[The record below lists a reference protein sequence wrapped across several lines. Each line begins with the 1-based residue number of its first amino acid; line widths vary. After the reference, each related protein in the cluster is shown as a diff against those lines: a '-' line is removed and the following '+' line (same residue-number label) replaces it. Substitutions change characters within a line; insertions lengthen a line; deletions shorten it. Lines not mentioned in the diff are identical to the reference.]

1 MSVDIP
7 DLYSQLRLPDTELAV
22 RAYRLSQQGTPEFV
36 FNHSVRSYLFAEAL
50 AGTRNLRPGTD
61 YDQELLFLG
70 CVLHDI
76 GLSDRADDDQRFE
89 VDGADLAA
97 EFLREQHVAPERIAV
112 VWDAIALHTSDGIA
126 GRKAPEVA
134 IAQLGIAADILGRE
148 RDQLPADL
156 VKSVHVAL
164 PRHNLSYALTDA
176 IVAQGLRAPGK
187 ASPLN
192 FAGQLVRRHLPADT
206 FPDWYD
212 LIANTGWGDKPATLT
227 ENPERYAATPEQLAE
242 LFMRLLAAG
251 DLDGLVS
258 LYEPGATLVPTADG
272 AATGTEA
279 IRESLQALIHDR
291 VSIKLVPRKIQVSG
305 DVALVSN
312 VATLVGATPDGS
324 SVTTHTTEVLRRQP
338 DGHWTYLIDDPF
350 FG

>member
-1 MSVDIP
+1 MTVQMPDI
-7 DLYSQLRLPDTELAV
+7 YAQLRLPGTELAV
-22 RAYRLSQQGTPEFV
+22 RAYRLSHQSTPEFV

-76 GLSDRADDDQRFE
+76 GLSDRADDNQRFE
-89 VDGADLAA
+89 VGGADRAA
-97 EFLREQHVAPERIAV
+97 EFLRKQHVAPERIAV

-134 IAQLGIAADILGRE
+134 IAQLGIAADILGRG

-156 VKSVHVAL
+156 VESVHGTL
-164 PRHNLSYALTDA
+164 PRHNLSYALTEA

-187 ASPLN
+187 AGPLS
-192 FAGQLVRRHLPADT
+192 FAGQLLRRHVPADT

-212 LIANTGWGDKPATLT
+212 LIADTGWGDKPATLT
-227 ENPERYAATPEQLAE
+227 ENPGRYAATPEQLAE

-251 DLDGLVS
+251 DLDGLMS
-258 LYEPGATLVPTADG
+258 LYEPGATLVPTANG

-279 IRESLQALIHDR
+279 IRECLQALIHDR

-312 VATLVGATPDGS
+312 AATVVGATPDGS

-338 DGHWTYLIDDPF
+338 DGRWTYLIDDPF

>member
-1 MSVDIP
+1 MTVQMP
-7 DLYSQLRLPDTELAV
+7 DLYAQLRLPDTELAL
-22 RAYRLSQQGTPEFV
+22 RAYRLSQQSTPEFV
-36 FNHSVRSYLFAEAL
+36 FNHSLRSYLFAEAL

-70 CVLHDI
+70 CVLHDL
-76 GLSDRADDDQRFE
+76 GLSDRAADDRRFE
-89 VDGADLAA
+89 IGGADLAA
-97 EFLREQHVAPERIAV
+97 EFLRDQHVAPERIAV

-126 GRKAPEVA
+126 GRKAPEVG

-156 VKSVHVAL
+156 VESVQVAL

-176 IVAQGLRAPGK
+176 IVDRGLRAPGT

-192 FAGQLVRRHLPADT
+192 FAGQLIRRHLPAGT

-212 LIANTGWGDKPATLT
+212 LMADTGWGDEPATLT
-227 ENPERYAATPEQLAE
+227 EKPERFAATPEQLAE
-242 LFMRLLAAG
+242 VFMQLLAAG

-258 LYEPGATLVPTADG
+258 LYDPGATLVATPDG

-279 IRESLQALIHDR
+279 IRESLHALIHDR
-291 VSIKLVPRKIQVSG
+291 ISITLVPRKIQVSG
-305 DVALVSN
+305 DIALVSN
-312 VATLVGATPDGS
+312 VATVGGAPDGS

-338 DGHWTYLIDDPF
+338 DGRWTYLIDDPF

>member
-7 DLYSQLRLPDTELAV
+7 NLYSQLRLPDTELAV
-22 RAYRLSQQGTPEFV
+22 RAYRLSHQSTPEFV

-89 VDGADLAA
+89 VGGADLAA
-97 EFLREQHVAPERIAV
+97 EFLRERHVAPERIAV

-134 IAQLGIAADILGRE
+134 IAQLGIAADILGRG
-148 RDQLPADL
+148 RDQLPAEL
-156 VKSVHVAL
+156 LESVHVAL
-164 PRHNLSYALTDA
+164 PRHNLSYALTEA

-187 ASPLN
+187 AGPLS
-192 FAGQLVRRHLPADT
+192 FAGQLVRRHLPAGT

-212 LIANTGWGDKPATLT
+212 LMVNTGWGDNPATLIAT
-227 ENPERYAATPEQLAE
+227 PERYAATAEQLGE
-242 LFMRLLAAG
+242 VFMRLLAAG

-258 LYEPGATLVPTADG
+258 LYELGATLVPAPDRPV
-272 AATGTEA
+272 TGTEL
-279 IRESLQALIHDR
+279 IRDALGSLIRNR
-291 VSIKLVPRKIQVSG
+291 VSIKLVPRKIHVSG
-305 DVALVSN
+305 DIALVSN
-312 VATLVGATPDGS
+312 VATVIGTTPDRS
-324 SVTTHTTEVLRRQP
+324 AITTHTTEILRRQP
-338 DGHWTYLIDDPF
+338 DGRWAYVLDDPF